1 VPSGTS
7 YSYTGLTN
15 GASYT
20 FYVRAVNIAGESAAA
35 SAVPNW
41 SQDTDGDGVPD
52 YIEERDGT
60 DMNNPNSYT
69 DTDGDGVPDYVEDQ
83 DGTDP
88 NNPDSYKDTDGDGVP
103 DYVEGKDGT
112 NPNDP
117 NSFKDTDGDGVPDYV
132 EGKDGTDPNNPNS
145 FKDTDGDGIPDYTEV
160 RNGTDP
166 NKPNAP
172 DDDKIVTKPAA
183 APVKVTF
190 NANGGKVSGKTKI
203 VKSVK
208 QGAKLGKLKVPT
220 RKGYAFQGWYTK
232 KTGGKKIH
240 STTKIT
246 KNITY
251 YAHWKRVKKNIKSG
265 GYGRVVKTSAV
276 YVRKSPSLHINLE
289 PVVGHL
295 KKGQTF
301 KIQSFIDNPGTRN
314 DWYTFKY
321 KGKTRYVYAK
331 YIKVV

>member
-1 VPSGTS
+1 
-7 YSYTGLTN
+7 
-15 GASYT
+15 
-20 FYVRAVNIAGESAAA
+20 VRAVNIAGESAAA

-60 DMNNPNSYT
+60 DLNNPNSYT

-88 NNPDSYKDTDGDGVP
+88 NNPNSFKDTDGDGVP
-103 DYVEGKDGT
+103 DYIEIRDGT

-117 NSFKDTDGDGVPDYV
+117 NSFKDTDGDGIPDYV
-132 EGKDGTDPNNPNS
+132 E
-145 FKDTDGDGIPDYTEV
+145 I

-166 NKPNAP
+166 NKPDNA
-172 DDDKIVTKPAA
+172 KLATTA
-183 APVKVTF
+183 KVTF

-232 KTGGKKIH
+232 KSGGKKIH

-251 YAHWKRVKKNIKSG
+251 YAHWKRAKKQVQSG

-295 KKGQTF
+295 KRGQTF
-301 KIQSFIDNPGTRN
+301 KIQAFIDNPGTRN

-321 KGKTRYVYAK
+321 KGKTRYIYAK
-331 YIKVV
+331 YIKIVQK